1 TLTSSSCA
9 SARTTPCSR
18 RGSTSTCASSS
29 PTSRWPAARRPP
41 RRRQRHGCAATPSSR
56 RRPSASGNSTFAAAG
71 SPPTGPSTR
80 SGAVTR
86 WTLAPGAGPERR
98 PGPNPGGAAL
108 RYCGRQSPPKWRA
121 HLRPLL
127 QEPAQVPEARPE
139 VLSRV
144 GILRFMLYR
153 YRPGV
158 SAPPEDARALS
169 DRDDAGAQPAGLV
182 AHVDQLEAGLLR

>member
-1 TLTSSSCA
+1 
-9 SARTTPCSR
+9 
-18 RGSTSTCASSS
+18 
-29 PTSRWPAARRPP
+29 
-41 RRRQRHGCAATPSSR
+41 
-56 RRPSASGNSTFAAAG
+56 AAG

-127 QEPAQVPEARPE
+127 QEPAQVHEAR
-139 VLSRV
+139 
-144 GILRFMLYR
+144 
-153 YRPGV
+153 
-158 SAPPEDARALS
+158 
-169 DRDDAGAQPAGLV
+169 PAGLV
-182 AHVDQLEAGLLR
+182 AHVDQLEAGLLRAPRLHVLHVDVKKPPRERV